1 MSDLTDSRLAMY
13 EGIISLAWADHS
25 LHENEKAGLHQL
37 IDANPRFTDDQ
48 GNRLHN
54 LVNDRCDLADVWE
67 RITDK
72 YDRAYL
78 LDTAN
83 YIFTKDGLYTESE
96 QDAYDVFLADHLNS
110 INANDTER
118 ELRNM
123 AITLKTRRLEAE
135 KVAQQQAKQAFDEQF
150 SIVKRIKKIFS

>member
-48 GNRLHN
+48 RNRLHN

-83 YIFTKDGLYTESE
+83 YIFTQDGIYTESE
-96 QDAYDVFLADHLNS
+96 QEIYETFLANHLELV
-110 INANDTER
+110 NAEETEEKLKR
-118 ELRNM
+118 M
-123 AITLKTRRLEAE
+123 AVTLKTRRLEAE

>member
-48 GNRLHN
+48 RNRLHN
-54 LVNDRCDLADVWE
+54 MVNERRDLADIWE

-83 YIFTKDGLYTESE
+83 YIFTQDGVYTERE
-96 QDAYDVFLADHLNS
+96 QEIYETFLADHLES
-110 INANDTER
+110 VSAEETE
-118 ELRNM
+118 EKLKHM
-123 AITLKTRRLEAE
+123 AVTLKTRRLEEE
-135 KVAQQQAKQAFDEQF
+135 KVAHQQAKASFDEQF
-150 SIVKRIKKIFS
+150 SLVHRIKKIFA